1 MSVLKIVVADAN
13 QKFCEML
20 EGYARLRKD
29 MEIVG
34 ASGHCGEVVQL
45 IQKKKPNVIVMDLM
59 LENSDALLSNIML
72 RILAFSRVQN
82 RLVIPISPDGNDR
95 SCSEIDPQFQE
106 LSECIREIMEPAS
119 MEMQDRILELRIS
132 ELLRQLGVPAH
143 IKGYQYLRKAII
155 AVAKEPEIIS
165 GVTKILYPDIAR
177 SYGTTPGSVERAMRK
192 AIEAAWDRGDI
203 DCLQHYFGNAVNP
216 EKGKP
221 TNSEFIATVADIMY
235 LQQECTKLAAC
246 V

>member
-82 RLVIPISPDGNDR
+82 PKHNIG
-95 SCSEIDPQFQE
+95 
-106 LSECIREIMEPAS
+106 
-119 MEMQDRILELRIS
+119 
-132 ELLRQLGVPAH
+132 
-143 IKGYQYLRKAII
+143 
-155 AVAKEPEIIS
+155 
-165 GVTKILYPDIAR
+165 
-177 SYGTTPGSVERAMRK
+177 
-192 AIEAAWDRGDI
+192 
-203 DCLQHYFGNAVNP
+203 
-216 EKGKP
+216 
-221 TNSEFIATVADIMY
+221 
-235 LQQECTKLAAC
+235 
-246 V
+246 